1 MPNKLA
7 ALTEADRA
15 MVAEAE
21 NWLRTAINDPHWQSI
36 LPKISI
42 PIKVDRLP
50 AEILREISV
59 TEPFDAEVCL
69 TTAEIPLH
77 LRSAAASV
85 TDPNSITG
93 QLIRAAQVAKR
104 RQHHLEPAKV
114 KAKKTKKTPEQ
125 SVAAESKH
133 RSAADTLRRSE
144 KAATIDRQQEGKV
157 IDLDDGDQRSSPA
170 SRKRKRNQEDAAS
183 GNANRPVLPVPPEAC
198 ALELGFTTVSSK
210 LDWVVAEVLRN
221 DEDRFLVFAKDSVM
235 LGQLT
240 EVGTGL
246 SNSCQR
252 LTRAFALNSVS
263 ISWEYPGP
271 SRYDIRF
278 VRLGLTFLV
287 QLLRRIRVQRQSQ
300 RSRDRD
306 IPAEET
312 TGVPDGGR
320 ARGKRIV

>member
-1 MPNKLA
+1 M
-7 ALTEADRA
+7 
-15 MVAEAE
+15 
-21 NWLRTAINDPHWQSI
+21 
-36 LPKISI
+36 
-42 PIKVDRLP
+42 
-50 AEILREISV
+50 
-59 TEPFDAEVCL
+59 

-77 LRSAAASV
+77 LRNAAASV
-85 TDPNSITG
+85 RDPNSITG

-104 RQHHLEPAKV
+104 QQHHLEPAKV

-144 KAATIDRQQEGKV
+144 KAATVDRQQEGEV
-157 IDLDDGDQRSSPA
+157 IDLDDGDQRSSPT
-170 SRKRKRNQEDAAS
+170 SRKRKRTQGDAAG
-183 GNANRPVLPVPPEAC
+183 GNANRPALSIPPEVR

-221 DEDRFLVFAKDSVM
+221 KEDRFLVFAKDSVM

-246 SNSCQR
+246 SNGCQR
-252 LTRAFALNSVS
+252 LTKVFALNSVS
-263 ISWEYPGP
+263 ISWEYPGW
-271 SRYDIRF
+271 SRYNICF
-278 VRLGLTFLV
+278 MCLGLTFSV

-300 RSRDRD
+300 RIRDRD

-312 TGVPDGGR
+312 TSVPDGGR
-320 ARGKRIV
+320 ARGKRIVRQESCVLAIGTDETPTSRNLIVANRVIFVEPVWKEDLQRQAIAVSTSLWRLGSSS